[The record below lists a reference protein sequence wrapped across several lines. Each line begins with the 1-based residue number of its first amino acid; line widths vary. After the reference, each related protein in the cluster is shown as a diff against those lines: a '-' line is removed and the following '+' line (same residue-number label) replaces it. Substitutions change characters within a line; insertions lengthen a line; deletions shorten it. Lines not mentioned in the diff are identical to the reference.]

1 MSSQL
6 LGTFIGIEYI
16 EKITNGMINISTAD
30 PFEYIKNI
38 TVTSYNLEKQNIRP
52 ILNNILEN
60 KPKDAKVKIEVTGN
74 SLKSYISFYINDYTT
89 SSLELNEKKIN
100 LIRFDWAIA
109 KNGQY
114 ISSQGRG
121 REGESYRISWSY
133 INEITNMPIIISK
146 NEKKLNYINKLLSDQ
161 DLMNKI
167 RDKRK
172 KGDKKIRRNRRNIM
186 LLLKVM
192 SAILLFI
199 IIMKFLK

>member
-38 TVTSYNLEKQNIRP
+38 TVTSYNLEKQNIVP

-60 KPKDAKVKIEVTGN
+60 KPKDAKLKIEVTGN
-74 SLKSYISFYINDYTT
+74 SLKSYISFFINDYSK

-100 LIRFDWAIA
+100 LIRFDWSVP

-114 ISSQGRG
+114 ITSQGRG
-121 REGESYRISWSY
+121 REGELYRISWSY
-133 INEITNMPIIISK
+133 VNEVTNMPIIIGK
-146 NEKKLNYINKLLSDQ
+146 EEKKMIKLNKVLSDQ
-161 DLMNKI
+161 DLMDKI

-172 KGDKKIRRNRRNIM
+172 KGDKKRRRNRRNIM
-186 LLLKVM
+186 FLLKVV

-199 IIMKFLK
+199 IIMKFLQ

>member
-38 TVTSYNLEKQNIRP
+38 TLTSYNLEKQNIVP

-60 KPKDAKVKIEVTGN
+60 KPKDAKLKIEVTGN
-74 SLKSYISFYINDYTT
+74 SLKSYISFYINDYSK

-100 LIRFDWAIA
+100 LIRFDWSIP

-121 REGESYRISWSY
+121 RVGELYRVSWSY
-133 INEITNMPIIISK
+133 INEVSNMPIIIGK
-146 NEKKLNYINKLLSDQ
+146 EEKKMIKLNKVLSDQ

-172 KGDKKIRRNRRNIM
+172 KGDKKRRRNRRNIM
-186 LLLKVM
+186 VLLKVM

-199 IIMKFLK
+199 IIMKFLQ

>member
-38 TVTSYNLEKQNIRP
+38 TVTSYNLEKQNIVP

-60 KPKDAKVKIEVTGN
+60 KPKDAKLKIEVAGN
-74 SLKSYISFYINDYTT
+74 SLKSYISFFINDYSK

-100 LIRFDWAIA
+100 LIRFDWSVP

-114 ISSQGRG
+114 ITSQGRG
-121 REGESYRISWSY
+121 REGELYRISWSY
-133 INEITNMPIIISK
+133 VNEVTNMPIIIGK
-146 NEKKLNYINKLLSDQ
+146 EEKKMLKLNKVLSDQ
-161 DLMNKI
+161 DLMDKI

-172 KGDKKIRRNRRNIM
+172 KGDKKRRRNRRNIM
-186 LLLKVM
+186 FLLKVV

-199 IIMKFLK
+199 IIMKFLQ

>member
-38 TVTSYNLEKQNIRP
+38 TFTSYNLEKQNIVP

-60 KPKDAKVKIEVTGN
+60 KPKDAKLKIEVTGN
-74 SLKSYISFYINDYTT
+74 SLQSYISFYINDYTK

-100 LIRFDWAIA
+100 LIRFDWSIP

-121 REGESYRISWSY
+121 RVGELYRISWSY
-133 INEITNMPIIISK
+133 INEVTNMPIIISK
-146 NEKKLNYINKLLSDQ
+146 EEKKMIKLNKVLSDQ

-167 RDKRK
+167 RDKKK
-172 KGDKKIRRNRRNIM
+172 KGNKKIRRNRRNIM
-186 LLLKVM
+186 LLLKIM

-199 IIMKFLK
+199 IIMKFLQ

>member
-1 MSSQL
+1 MSSPL
-6 LGTFIGIEYI
+6 LGTFICIEYI

-38 TVTSYNLEKQNIRP
+38 TVTSYNLEKQDIVP

-60 KPKDAKVKIEVTGN
+60 KPKDAKLKIEVTGN
-74 SLKSYISFYINDYTT
+74 SLKSYISFFINDYSK

-100 LIRFDWAIA
+100 LIRFDWSVP

-114 ISSQGRG
+114 ITSQGRG
-121 REGESYRISWSY
+121 REGELYRISWSY
-133 INEITNMPIIISK
+133 VNEVTNMPIIIGK
-146 NEKKLNYINKLLSDQ
+146 EEKKMLKLNKVLSDQ
-161 DLMNKI
+161 DLMDKI

-172 KGDKKIRRNRRNIM
+172 KGDKKRRRNRRNIM
-186 LLLKVM
+186 FLLKVV

-199 IIMKFLK
+199 IIMKFLQ